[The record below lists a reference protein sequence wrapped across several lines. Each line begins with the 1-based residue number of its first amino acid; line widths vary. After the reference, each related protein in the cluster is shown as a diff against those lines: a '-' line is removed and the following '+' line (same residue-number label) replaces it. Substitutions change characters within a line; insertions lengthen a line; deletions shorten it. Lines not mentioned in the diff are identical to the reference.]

1 MQPVHK
7 IPLLFDVVIICLRQS
22 SLKNKC
28 TEKQWSLQVR
38 SQNVSAEQLETLR
51 RDPVVT
57 DHITSLFLPFLKQLS
72 IRQTALTVQS
82 ERKQSF
88 WPGPRRQL
96 FAAEEKKAGVKE
108 TLTEKLH
115 RASWSVWHCP
125 HCVSPPTS
133 AQSSSHRLAK
143 YRCGERKKRAGV
155 RLRKMPLFSHGAAS
169 DAVSWKLSLVRDEY
183 TPSANMPK
191 VWQVSLTRHSCF
203 CFGFFN
209 ILVE

>member
-1 MQPVHK
+1 MHITKNKSRYEGVQK
-7 IPLLFDVVIICLRQS
+7 ILLLFDVVIICLRQNS
-22 SLKNKC
+22 MKDEC

-38 SQNVSAEQLETLR
+38 SLNVSAEQLETLR
-51 RDPVVT
+51 RDLVVT
-57 DHITSLFLPFLKQLS
+57 DHITSLFLLFLKQLS
-72 IRQTALTVQS
+72 IRQTAPTVQS

-88 WPGPRRQL
+88 WPGPRRQP
-96 FAAEEKKAGVKE
+96 FAAEERKGGVKE

-155 RLRKMPLFSHGAAS
+155 RPRKKPLYSHEAAS
-169 DAVSWKLSLVRDEY
+169 VRNAVSGKLSLVPLNTHLQQR
-183 TPSANMPK
+183 AN
-191 VWQVSLTRHSCF
+191 
-203 CFGFFN
+203 
-209 ILVE
+209 